1 VPQLPTKARPGKRGT
16 VSNPR
21 YAHEFDPSRK
31 GLCKRVVG
39 SSICGLAVDAPVHQ
53 RWVEAHEPHQVSEPE
68 NSLSYYRRLQHA
80 EAALAAEREAHERTK
95 AALSARDSFSA
106 FAALHPKELAE
117 ALTNEA
123 REQAREAE
131 AALAR
136 ADALVRCVKRVV
148 RQMTHRLDTMTA
160 TGEDFTE
167 ADVKRWRDKLAAYLR
182 ERKGGAAA
190 PGDVGDIGTITLY
203 REGGAS

>member
-1 VPQLPTKARPGKRGT
+1 MHDSPQGVMNLY
-16 VSNPR
+16 N
-21 YAHEFDPSRK
+21 
-31 GLCKRVVG
+31 
-39 SSICGLAVDAPVHQ
+39 
-53 RWVEAHEPHQVSEPE
+53 EAM
-68 NSLSYYRRLQHA
+68 RRLGQPNVPDLQA
-80 EAALAAEREAHERTK
+80 EIADLRAALAAEQEKSRVLADEKKEAVRLGQLHWEDWDRTEKALAAEREAHERTK

-106 FAALHPKELAE
+106 FAVLHPKELAE

-136 ADALVRCVKRVV
+136 ADALARCVKRVV

-167 ADVKRWRDKLAAYLR
+167 ADVKRWRDKLAAYLHD
-182 ERKGGAAA
+182 RKGGAA
-190 PGDVGDIGTITLY
+190 
-203 REGGAS
+203 